1 MAEYTVNSTE
11 DNLLTNEFL
20 SWSGDFDVD
29 YNAIKLIAEFLDED
43 PQLTMVEQQRVVQK
57 TVEEPVSHQLI
68 QPIVPSHVF
77 YFEQLVSSHHEKQPD
92 SQQFSAS
99 EYQITEKTPMFV
111 NDNVSNTM
119 EVVAQANPQRRGRK
133 PKNTTGRVCS
143 PSRQPKTKVYEMEP
157 FVDKEAERKRLNAS
171 LSLLCSYRLI
181 LYIVVAVSVFD
192 GFGRQAER

>member
-68 QPIVPSHVF
+68 KPIVPSHVF
-77 YFEQLVSSHHEKQPD
+77 YFEQLISSHHEEQPD

-111 NDNVSNTM
+111 NDNVT
-119 EVVAQANPQRRGRK
+119 
-133 PKNTTGRVCS
+133 KNTTGRVCS

-157 FVDKEAERKRLNAS
+157 FVDKEAERKRLNAVNAK
-171 LSLLCSYRLI
+171 CHRDMTKRKI
-181 LYIVVAVSVFD
+181 AHNIYIYTHSA
-192 GFGRQAER
+192 GG